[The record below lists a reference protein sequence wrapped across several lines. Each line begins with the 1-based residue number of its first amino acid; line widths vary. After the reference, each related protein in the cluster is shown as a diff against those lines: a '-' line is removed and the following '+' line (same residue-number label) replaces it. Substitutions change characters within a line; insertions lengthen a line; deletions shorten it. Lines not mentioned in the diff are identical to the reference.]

1 MNVKELLVWRRYH
14 IWNLSDSNKIWT
26 HNHLVCKQAPNHL
39 AKLVKWLGCVVST
52 YLYSAFLT
60 VCYYHVAYK
69 FQSESTLCSL
79 HECQGAPCLK
89 QVPYLK
95 FKWQWRDSNPQP
107 PSSETNTQPFS
118 QTDQISEL
126 CCEHLSVRCIWLYVI
141 VMSSMSLRLNLHSI
155 VCLNVKELLARS
167 KRHIWSLNDN
177 KIQTHNNLVCK
188 WTLNHLAKLAKWLS
202 CVVSTYLCNAIRGP
216 PPPFLQGGGG
226 TEPLTKFSKREGAWQ
241 DLSF

>member
-1 MNVKELLVWRRYH
+1 MLWVLICTVH
-14 IWNLSDSNKIWT
+14 
-26 HNHLVCKQAPNHL
+26 
-39 AKLVKWLGCVVST
+39 
-52 YLYSAFLT
+52 LT

-69 FQSESTLCSL
+69 FQSECTLCIL
-79 HECQGAPCLK
+79 HECQGAPGLK

-95 FKWQWRDSNPQP
+95 FKWQRRDSNPQP

-118 QTDQISEL
+118 QTDQIIEL

-141 VMSSMSLRLNLHSI
+141 VMSRMSLRLNLHSI

-202 CVVSTYLCNAIRGP
+202 CVVSTYLCNAIVCTP
-216 PPPFLQGGGG
+216 PPPFCRGGGLSLWPNFQKG
-226 TEPLTKFSKREGAWQ
+226 RGLDRISVFRGALLGKRGWFSSFFYFEGGGVVV
-241 DLSF
+241 FM

>member
-1 MNVKELLVWRRYH
+1 MH
-14 IWNLSDSNKIWT
+14 
-26 HNHLVCKQAPNHL
+26 
-39 AKLVKWLGCVVST
+39 
-52 YLYSAFLT
+52 LT

-69 FQSESTLCSL
+69 FQSECTLCIL
-79 HECQGAPCLK
+79 HECQGAPGLK

-95 FKWQWRDSNPQP
+95 FKWQRRDSNPQP

-118 QTDQISEL
+118 QTDQIIEL

-141 VMSSMSLRLNLHSI
+141 VMSRMSLRLNLHSI

-177 KIQTHNNLVCK
+177 KTQTHNNLVCK
-188 WTLNHLAKLAKWLS
+188 WTLNHFAKLAKWLS
-202 CVVSTYLCNAIRGP
+202 CVVCTYLCDAIVCT

-226 TEPLTKFSKREGAWQ
+226 GSWASDQIFKKGEGLTGSQFLEGRCWEKGG
-241 DLSF
+241 DFLLFFILRGGGL